1 MSAASVSRS
10 SAPPEIPLPSR
21 RSPDRAGSEQAFT
34 LPPEPA
40 DRPRPRLDDDR
51 GARDDVDAR
60 EQARPDDGARKT
72 SAADTRSSVRP
83 DDDRRDR
90 KAADAKGPP
99 EKTKAD
105 AGSDQPARK
114 DAAATED
121 TKTGTAAGDK
131 PTEGKTTGGKTTG
144 GKTIEERKAALAA
157 ALDGAPVIGKGTPE
171 EQAAAGAAMQPVPP
185 PAIGAE
191 FLALAA
197 AALQG
202 SEPATPE
209 GTPAQDGK
217 AVTAAN
223 APEAT
228 APAAGTAIPVPVPP
242 ALPAKADGQ
251 ASAGGEAAA
260 ADIKAGLKPQLPAA
274 GRETKT
280 DAKSGEIK
288 SGEAQQSEV
297 KTAEAKPGDM
307 QASAKDGGEAG
318 KVAATATSSDAK
330 ATGDAKPADTAPATA
345 ATGQTTQAAP
355 TDAASG
361 AQQVSAPLSP
371 QAILAAGPQSLTTP
385 QAPLTELDAAAQA
398 TARAQAE
405 AAHKLA
411 SGDTGRPTPLHV
423 VPIEIG
429 AKALAGNKR
438 FDIRL
443 DPAELGRIDVSLE
456 ISDKGDVSAK
466 LTVDRVETLHMLQRD
481 ARTLERAFEQA
492 GLKPSEGGIDLS
504 LRDPG
509 QQSGG
514 RQQQGDE
521 APRGRRAWVEV
532 SDDSA
537 LVTDVATLPRSA
549 SRLGGVDLSI

>member
-1 MSAASVSRS
+1 MSAAPVSRS
-10 SAPPEIPLPSR
+10 SALPEITFPSR
-21 RSPDRAGSEQAFT
+21 RGPERDGSEQAFT

-51 GARDDVDAR
+51 NARDDVGAR
-60 EQARPDDGARKT
+60 DQARPDDAARKT
-72 SAADTRSSVRP
+72 TSAEDRSSARA
-83 DDDRRDR
+83 DDEGRAG
-90 KAADAKGPP
+90 KAADAKGAS
-99 EKTKAD
+99 ERTKAD
-105 AGSDQPARK
+105 AGSDQAVTK
-114 DAAATED
+114 DAATED
-121 TKTGTAAGDK
+121 TKTGTADSGK
-131 PTEGKTTGGKTTG
+131 PAEGKTAG
-144 GKTIEERKAALAA
+144 GKTIEERKTALAA
-157 ALDGAPVIGKGTPE
+157 ALDGAPVIGKGTLD
-171 EQAAAGAAMQPVPP
+171 EQAAAGAVIQPVPP

-202 SEPATPE
+202 SEPAKPE
-209 GTPAQDGK
+209 GADPEGSQ
-217 AVTAAN
+217 AVTEASAAG
-223 APEAT
+223 AT
-228 APAAGTAIPVPVPP
+228 AKATGEAMIPVPVPL
-242 ALPAKADGQ
+242 ALATKADGQ

-260 ADIKAGLKPQLPAA
+260 ADIKAGLKPQLA
-274 GRETKT
+274 GAGSEIKT
-280 DAKSGEIK
+280 DAKSGETK
-288 SGEAQQSEV
+288 PGEALQSAV
-297 KTAEAKPGDM
+297 KAADAKPGDA
-307 QASAKDGGEAG
+307 QAPAKDDSEAG
-318 KVAATATSSDAK
+318 KIAASSDAK
-330 ATGDAKPADTAPATA
+330 APGDAKPADAGTATA
-345 ATGQTTQAAP
+345 ATGQATPAAS

-361 AQQVSAPLSP
+361 AQQASAPLSP
-371 QAILAAGPQSLTTP
+371 QAILAAGPQSLTAP

-405 AAHKLA
+405 AAHKTV

-509 QQSGG
+509 QQAGG

-521 APRGRRAWVEV
+521 APRGRRAWVEA
-532 SDDSA
+532 SEDSA
-537 LVTDVATLPRSA
+537 LVTDVASLPRNA